1 MASTSS
7 SKSST
12 GYGSVSSA
20 SKKATG
26 IARAAQKRTFHFFV
40 RVTDEDGNTIP
51 NAKLKVER
59 IMTDARKVVEFLDTP
74 EYATSGLIR
83 IKHEVIATP
92 RGGEVDGATSVG

>member
-1 MASTSS
+1 MASTTS

-12 GYGSVSSA
+12 GSSFSSA
-20 SKKATG
+20 LKKAAVT
-26 IARAAQKRTFHFFV
+26 RAAQKRTFHFFI

-74 EYATSGLIR
+74 EYATSGLTR
-83 IKHEVIATP
+83 IKHEVVANP
-92 RGGEVDGATSVG
+92 RGGESDGATSVG

>member
-1 MASTSS
+1 MASTTT

-12 GYGSVSSA
+12 GSSYGSSI
-20 SKKATG
+20 KKAVQQ
-26 IARAAQKRTFHFFV
+26 RAAQKRTFHFFV

-83 IKHEVIATP
+83 IKHEVVANP
-92 RGGEVDGATSVG
+92 RGGETDGATSVG